1 MPWNFN
7 NLLVPPLLVKELRT
21 RLRVKTAFGMALGYM
36 GCLSAIIFMTLATS
50 AHDESQ
56 TGWKIGAN
64 LFGIITYLQAILI
77 IFVTPLV
84 TASSITGE
92 KDQKTFDSLCVAPV
106 SMRQIVCA
114 KLAASLILFIVLILI
129 SLPFAAASFI
139 LGGISPQALFLTY
152 LLTLLAA
159 AAIAA
164 IGLFCSARY
173 ERSIASIPAAI
184 VMILALVIL
193 CSLFES
199 MHCTA
204 LATISPLAFLRMIKE
219 HAAIPFYGQM
229 LPFWLPG
236 FIYPVVVFFMACTAA
251 ITRLTF
257 PSERRFVLFRLLLLL
272 FSLLSIAFIIGE
284 NTVLCAK
291 PAEARR
297 HIVGML
303 YFLTAILIVGAAW
316 FGVNRDVFL
325 SEIGA
330 RARDHWLMRLA
341 ARMLTDPRGFVLLL
355 VLGSAPC
362 VALGARTVGP
372 MNIAPEYFWLTYFGG
387 MGLCALTCSAF
398 ALRLTCAPMR
408 KWRILRVVIAIVA
421 ICGFTLVP
429 YAVANI
435 LTANSLKIPVWI
447 QHWAL
452 LSPLA
457 ILQHL
462 NDARAS
468 VPIFPVMV
476 AKYGKF
482 SPVIV
487 CSTFYFLTTLL
498 LLLPPFLYSRLPRIG
513 ASPERR

>member
-7 NLLVPPLLVKELRT
+7 NLLVPSLLVKELRT

-36 GCLSAIIFMTLATS
+36 GCLCAIIFITLMTS
-50 AHDESQ
+50 VYDESQ

-92 KDQKTFDSLCVAPV
+92 KDQKTFDSLCVTPV
-106 SMRQIVCA
+106 STRQIVFA
-114 KLAASLILFIVLILI
+114 KLAASLILFIVLVLI

-139 LGGISPQALFLTY
+139 LGGISPKSLFLAY

-159 AAIAA
+159 ANIAS
-164 IGLFCSARY
+164 IGLFCSTRY

-193 CSLFES
+193 CGLFES
-199 MHCTA
+199 MHYTA
-204 LATISPLAFLRMIKE
+204 LATISPLQFLGLLRE
-219 HAAIPFYGQM
+219 HVAIPFYGKSI
-229 LPFWLPG
+229 PFWLPG
-236 FIYPVVVFFMACTAA
+236 FIYPTLIFFMACTAA
-251 ITRLTF
+251 VTRLTF
-257 PSERRFVLFRLLLLL
+257 PAERRFVIFRLLLLL
-272 FSLLSIAFIIGE
+272 VVLLSIAFFIGK
-284 NTVLCAK
+284 NTELCAK
-291 PAEARR
+291 PAEAREQL
-297 HIVGML
+297 G
-303 YFLTAILIVGAAW
+303 AILVFMTVILITCATCL
-316 FGVNRDVFL
+316 GVDRNVFQ

-330 RARDHWLMRLA
+330 RARGHWLVRLVA
-341 ARMLTDPRGFVLLL
+341 QILTDPRGFVLLL
-355 VLGSAPC
+355 VLGSAPF
-362 VALGARTVGP
+362 VVLGARTAGP
-372 MNIAPEYFWLTYFGG
+372 MNIAPEYFWLTYFGV
-387 MGLCALTCSAF
+387 MGLCAMTCSAL
-398 ALRLTCAPMR
+398 ALRLTCAPVK
-408 KWRILRVVIAIVA
+408 KWRYFRIAIAVVV
-421 ICGFTLVP
+421 ICGFTLAP

-435 LTANSLKIPVWI
+435 LIGNSLKIPIWI

-462 NDARAS
+462 NAARES
-468 VPIFPVMV
+468 TPIFPMML

-487 CSTFYFLTTLL
+487 CSAFYFLTTLT
-498 LLLPPFLYSRLPRIG
+498 LLLPPFRYSRRFRLS
-513 ASPERR
+513 ALE

>member
-36 GCLSAIIFMTLATS
+36 GCLCAIVFITLMTS
-50 AHDESQ
+50 VSNESQ

-77 IFVTPLV
+77 VFVTPLV

-106 SMRQIVCA
+106 STRQIVCA

-139 LGGISPQALFLTY
+139 LGGISPQALFLAY

-159 AAIAA
+159 ANIAS

-173 ERSIASIPAAI
+173 ERSIASIPAAT
-184 VMILALVIL
+184 VTILALVIL
-193 CSLFES
+193 CGLFKS

-204 LATISPLAFLRMIKE
+204 LATVSPLEFLGLIKE
-219 HAAIPFYGQM
+219 HAAIPFYGKM
-229 LPFWLPG
+229 IPFWLPG
-236 FIYPVVVFFMACTAA
+236 FIYPIVIFFMACTAA
-251 ITRLTF
+251 VTRLTF
-257 PSERRFVLFRLLLLL
+257 PSERRFVLFRFLLLWLI
-272 FSLLSIAFIIGE
+272 LLSIAFFIGE
-284 NTVLCAK
+284 STVLCDK
-291 PAEARR
+291 PAEAR
-297 HIVGML
+297 HQLVGIL
-303 YFLTAILIVGAAW
+303 SFVFAILIICAAW
-316 FGVNRDVFL
+316 LGVNRNVFL

-330 RARDHWLMRLA
+330 QARAHWPARLA
-341 ARMLTDPRGFVLLL
+341 AQILTDPRGFVLLL

-362 VALGARTVGP
+362 VALGARTAGP
-372 MNIAPEYFWLTYFGG
+372 MNIAPGYFWLTCFGV
-387 MGLCALTCSAF
+387 MGLCALTCSAL

-408 KWRILRVVIAIVA
+408 KWRGFRVAIAVVA
-421 ICGFTLVP
+421 ICGFTVAP
-429 YAVANI
+429 YAVVNI
-435 LTANSLKIPVWI
+435 LMGNSLKIPVWI
-447 QHWAL
+447 QHWAV

-468 VPIFPVMV
+468 APIFPVMV

-482 SPVIV
+482 NPVIV
-487 CSTFYFLTTLL
+487 CSAFYFLTTLI
-498 LLLPPFLYSRLPRIG
+498 LLLPPRSVRV
-513 ASPERR
+513 SPGIKT